1 MDRRA
6 FTRDLLGLLGAAGAF
21 TVQPRPLRGAL
32 PQASPRVDR
41 DRLSRR
47 LGELAAF
54 GRTPEGGIS
63 RFAYGEADLQ
73 ARDYVM
79 GLMRQAGLEVRVD
92 AAGNILG
99 RRAGAEE
106 DRPPLMMGSHIDSVP
121 EGGNFDGQVGSMG
134 AVEVAQT
141 LEDAGITLR
150 HPLDVVI
157 FQNEEAGKTGS
168 RAMSGEVMPQELD
181 LETRSGHTIREGIG
195 VLGGDPDRLESA
207 RRRPGDV
214 AGFLELHI
222 EQGAVLEE
230 AGIQIGV
237 VEGIVGI
244 KRWTVT
250 VHGFANHAGTTPMDA
265 RRDAML
271 AAAQFTV
278 AADRVLRERPGSHV
292 GTVGRIEAHPGVPN
306 VIPGRVEL
314 SLELR
319 DLAMETIDSLFGD
332 IREAAHAIA
341 ASTETTFA
349 YDHFYTS
356 QAAPTDPRIRSMV
369 AESAA
374 ELGLSTLAMPSG
386 AGHDAQS
393 IAQFAPVGMVFV
405 PSIRGISHSPEERT
419 ATSDIVNGA
428 NTLLH
433 TLLRL
438 DATSLI

>member
-6 FTRDLLGLLGAAGAF
+6 FTRDLLGLLGAAGALA
-21 TVQPRPLRGAL
+21 VRPDALRGAL
-32 PQASPRVDR
+32 RQVPPRVDGE
-41 DRLSRR
+41 RLNRR

-63 RFAYGEADLQ
+63 RFAFSEADLA
-73 ARDYVM
+73 ARAYVM

-92 AAGNILG
+92 AAGNILA
-99 RRAGAEE
+99 RRTGAEP
-106 DRPPLMMGSHIDSVP
+106 DLPPLMMGSHIDSVP

-141 LEDAGITLR
+141 LQDSGIRLR

-157 FQNEEAGKTGS
+157 FQNEESGKTGS
-168 RAMSGEVMPQELD
+168 RAMSGEIMPSELD
-181 LETRSGHTIREGIG
+181 LETRSGHTIREGIAL
-195 VLGGDPDRLESA
+195 LGGDPDRLDTV
-207 RRRPGDV
+207 RRQPGDL

-222 EQGAVLEE
+222 EQGAVLDE
-230 AGIQIGV
+230 AGIEIGV

-250 VHGFANHAGTTPMDA
+250 VQGFANHAGTTPMDA

-271 AAAQFTV
+271 GAAHFTV
-278 AADRVLRERPGSHV
+278 AANRVLRQRPGRHV
-292 GTVGRIEAHPGVPN
+292 GTVGRIEAHPGAPN

-319 DLAMETIDSLFGD
+319 DLAMETIDSLFAE
-332 IREAAHAIA
+332 IQQAAEGIGE
-341 ASTETTFA
+341 STGTSFA
-349 YDHFYTS
+349 YEHFYTS
-356 QAAPTDPRIRSMV
+356 QAAPTDPRIRAMV
-369 AESAA
+369 AEAAA

-393 IAQFAPVGMVFV
+393 IAQFAPIGMIFV
-405 PSIRGISHSPEERT
+405 PSLRGISHSPEERT
-419 ATSDIVNGA
+419 EPDDIVNGA

-438 DATSLI
+438 DAASLM

>member
-6 FTRDLLGLLGAAGAF
+6 FARDLLGLLGAAGALALR
-21 TVQPRPLRGAL
+21 PHPLRGTRL
-32 PQASPRVDR
+32 QVPPRVDGE
-41 DRLSRR
+41 RLNRR

-63 RFAYGEADLQ
+63 RFAYGEADLA
-73 ARDYVM
+73 ARDWVM
-79 GLMRQAGLEVRVD
+79 GLMRRAGLEVRVD

-99 RRAGAEE
+99 RRAGAER
-106 DRPPLMMGSHIDSVP
+106 DLPPLMMGSHIDSVP

-141 LEDAGITLR
+141 LEDAGIVLR

-168 RAMSGEVMPQELD
+168 RAMSGEVMPSELD
-181 LETRSGHTIREGIG
+181 LETRSGHTIREGIA
-195 VLGGDPDRLESA
+195 VLGGDPDRLDTV
-207 RRRPGDV
+207 RRRTGDV

-222 EQGAVLEE
+222 EQGAVLEA
-230 AGIQIGV
+230 AGIDIGV

-244 KRWTVT
+244 KRWAVT
-250 VHGFANHAGTTPMDA
+250 AHGSANHAGTTPMDA

-271 AAAQFTV
+271 AAAHFTV
-278 AADRVLRERPGSHV
+278 AANRVLRERPGSHV
-292 GTVGRIEAHPGVPN
+292 GTVGRIEAHPGAPN

-319 DLAMETIDSLFGD
+319 DLAMETIDALFAD
-332 IREAAHAIA
+332 IRAAAEAIA
-341 ASTETTFA
+341 ASTDTTFA
-349 YDHFYTS
+349 YEHFYTS
-356 QAAPTDPRIRSMV
+356 QAAPTDPRIRAMV
-369 AESAA
+369 AEAAA

-393 IAQFAPVGMVFV
+393 IAQFAPIGMVFV
-405 PSIRGISHSPEERT
+405 PSVRGISHSPEERT
-419 ATSDIVNGA
+419 EPEDIVNGA

-438 DATSLI
+438 DDASLI